1 MAISRFVVLPG
12 DNRFN
17 FRMRSRSLDFFS
29 RGGMAMAAA
38 AGGGGL
44 PQALSGKVLSQIG
57 VPDALLVALDDKN
70 RLAFQRQY
78 PGLRVVQEGTARMAM
93 MTRQLLPIAT
103 GGMAAAGTQKLF
115 TVKVTDP
122 AGKGLKKVKVTVL
135 TDLTTDPP
143 TGAESV
149 TDAKGVARFP
159 LPSRIKIVRVLAER
173 DRGFW
178 ASSWKNPSA
187 TRQPASVTLVCQPI
201 DPTAPDGLRRLHPGG
216 TANDGAGVTV
226 AVIDG
231 GASHP
236 NLNVAEGVNLTEGE
250 SEASWADNGIGH
262 GTHVAGI
269 IAAQP
274 GDHRPAGLAPGV
286 RLLVYRVYA
295 KNSTLTGSFAVSRAI
310 RRAVDEGADLINLS
324 LTLDGDVSLTE
335 REIKRARAKGS
346 LCIAAAGNSADTVKF
361 PARFPSVAAV
371 SAIGVRD
378 GWPKGA
384 HEFDMSDSPKAKGHR
399 TLGVARF
406 SCHGPEVDFAAPGV
420 GVVSLMPKNAIGSM
434 NGTSMAAP
442 AVTGL
447 VARKLAANSDL
458 LDAPRDQ
465 ARSDAILTLA
475 MEVARSIGLPSKYE
489 GHGVL
494 SG

>member
-1 MAISRFVVLPG
+1 MAVSRFVVLPG

-17 FRMRSRSLDFFS
+17 FRMHSRSLDLFS
-29 RGGMAMAAA
+29 GGGMAMA
-38 AGGGGL
+38 GGGGGGGIPPGL
-44 PQALSGKVLSQIG
+44 LGRVLGRIG
-57 VPDALLVALDDKN
+57 VPEALLVALDDKN

-78 PGLRVVQEGTARMAM
+78 PGLRVVEEGTAQMAM
-93 MTRQLLPIAT
+93 MTRQLLPIDT
-103 GGMAAAGTQKLF
+103 GGMATAGARKLF
-115 TVKVTDP
+115 TVKVIDP
-122 AGKGLKKVKVTVL
+122 AGKALKKVRVTVL
-135 TDLTTDPP
+135 TDLATDPP
-143 TGAESV
+143 TGAEV
-149 TDAKGVARFP
+149 VADAKGIARFP
-159 LPSRIKIVRVLAER
+159 LPSRTKIVRVLAEQ
-173 DRGFW
+173 DRGYW
-178 ASSWKNPSA
+178 ASSWKNSSS
-187 TRQPASVTLVCQPI
+187 RHPASVTLVCRPI
-201 DPTAPDGLRRLHPGG
+201 DPAVPDGLRRLHPSG
-216 TANDGAGVTV
+216 TPTDGAGVTV

-236 NLNVAEGVNLTEGE
+236 SLNVAEGVNLTEGE
-250 SEASWADNGIGH
+250 SETNWADNGIGH

-295 KNSTLTGSFAVSRAI
+295 KGSTRTGSFAVSRAI

-335 REIKRARAKGS
+335 REIKRARAQGA
-346 LCIAAAGNSADTVKF
+346 LCVAAAGNTADAVRF

-371 SAIGVRD
+371 AAIGVRD
-378 GWPKGA
+378 GWPKEA
-384 HEFDMSDSPKAKGHR
+384 HEFDMRSSPKAKGHR
-399 TLGVARF
+399 TLGVAAF

-447 VARKLAANSDL
+447 VARKLGANPDVL
-458 LDAPRDQ
+458 GADRDQ